1 MKRDEVR
8 NMATYIA
15 IQSIVENAV
24 MQVQGLENVD
34 RSRLTPYVFN
44 GIVSR
49 AKAINQN
56 SEK

>member
-1 MKRDEVR
+1 
-8 NMATYIA
+8 MATYVA